1 MAFTIDSKVG
11 DILKKPGIKVII
23 EKHVGTVDAGQLQM
37 VSGMTLQQVAAFVN
51 WNKEKV
57 DALLKDLNT

>member
-11 DILKKPGIKVII
+11 DILQKPGIKEII
-23 EKHVGTVDAGQLQM
+23 EKHVGAVDAGQLQM